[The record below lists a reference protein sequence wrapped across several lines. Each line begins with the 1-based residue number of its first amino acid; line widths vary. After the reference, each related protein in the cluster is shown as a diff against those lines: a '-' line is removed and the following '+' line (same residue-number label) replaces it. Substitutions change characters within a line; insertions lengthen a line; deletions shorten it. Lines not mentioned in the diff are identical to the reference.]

1 MVYNRIELAREIR
14 NMIQSIIYENT
25 QYVETF
31 SYEILMENNWKSYE
45 EINYPAIIRAKDIE
59 VGAEQEVKA
68 DGNVVD
74 LGQAVPSG
82 TKMLLVTKRIKGAK

>member
-1 MVYNRIELAREIR
+1 MMTLKIGVFPGR
-14 NMIQSIIYENT
+14 
-25 QYVETF
+25 VEEFVVEDGTTVNEAL
-31 SYEILMENNWKSYE
+31 SM
-45 EINYPAIIRAKDIE
+45 ADIE

>member
-1 MVYNRIELAREIR
+1 MMTLKIGVFPGRVDEFA
-14 NMIQSIIYENT
+14 
-25 QYVETF
+25 VEDGTTVNEAL
-31 SYEILMENNWKSYE
+31 SM
-45 EINYPAIIRAKDIE
+45 ADIE

>member
-1 MVYNRIELAREIR
+1 MTLKIGVFPGRVDEFA
-14 NMIQSIIYENT
+14 
-25 QYVETF
+25 VEDGTTVNEAL
-31 SYEILMENNWKSYE
+31 SM
-45 EINYPAIIRAKDIE
+45 ADIE

>member
-1 MVYNRIELAREIR
+1 MMTLKIGVFPGRVDEFA
-14 NMIQSIIYENT
+14 
-25 QYVETF
+25 VEDGTTVNEAL
-31 SYEILMENNWKSYE
+31 SM
-45 EINYPAIIRAKDIE
+45 ADIE

-82 TKMLLVTKRIKGAK
+82 TKMLLVTKRIKGAL